1 MSNPQNRS
9 VSQLQPV
16 KTLLG
21 FDLLLDPSDYFSYL
35 LIRDGIFEAPES
47 DIVSRL
53 VRQGDT
59 CIDAGSHVGYYTC
72 LLANLVGESGRVY
85 AFDANPEACEAAKRN
100 LSLNG
105 MTCAEVTN
113 IALSDHEGSLPFHV
127 SSDDQTGLSSVGS
140 IPNFKK
146 IIDIP
151 CGRLDSLL
159 DNRGINHVR
168 LLKID
173 VEGSEEVVLSGLGHF
188 LTDHLT
194 DFILVE
200 LYDERLQV
208 MNTCTDRVREILR
221 RAGYRAW
228 TYESTSGWLVADE
241 VQSRGDCN
249 YLFVSPLVQEP
260 LPPLSLAPILT
271 HTLAG
276 WRREREILE
285 ARERETQGLRRE
297 VDALQQERQRLQ
309 EETQQLQQERQGL
322 QEERQRLQEETQQLQ
337 QETLRLQERLL
348 AIETSLGWRALNV
361 YRKFRDAVVPEKTLR
376 RKLYNFCTRGIH
388 R

>member
-1 MSNPQNRS
+1 MNLLIVSGQFEVKSDPQNRS
-9 VSQLQPV
+9 LSQLQPV

-47 DIVSRL
+47 DLVSRL

-72 LLANLVGESGRVY
+72 FLAHLVGESGRVY
-85 AFDANPEACEAAKRN
+85 AFDANPEACEVAKRN

-105 MTCAEVTN
+105 MTRAEVTN
-113 IALSDHEGSLPFHV
+113 IALSDHEGSLQFHV

-140 IPNFKK
+140 IPNSKK
-146 IIDIP
+146 TIHVP
-151 CGRLDSLL
+151 CGRLETLL

-173 VEGSEEVVLSGLGHF
+173 VEGSEEIVLSGLGRF
-188 LTDHLT
+188 LTDHVT

-208 MNTCTDRVREILR
+208 MNTCTDKVREILR
-221 RAGYRAW
+221 RAGYQAW
-228 TYESTSGWLVADE
+228 TYESTSGWLIADE
-241 VQSRGDCN
+241 VRSRGDCN
-249 YLFVSPLVQEP
+249 YLFVSPLVHEP
-260 LPPLSLAPILT
+260 LPPFSLAPILT
-271 HTLAG
+271 QTLAG
-276 WRREREILE
+276 WRRESEIVQ
-285 ARERETQGLRRE
+285 ARERETEELRHE
-297 VDALQQERQRLQ
+297 VDALHQQ
-309 EETQQLQQERQGL
+309 TQQLR
-322 QEERQRLQEETQQLQ
+322 EETHRLQ
-337 QETLRLQERLL
+337 QEALRLQERLL

-361 YRKFRDAVVPEKTLR
+361 YRKFRDAVAPEKTLR
-376 RKLYNFCTRGIH
+376 RKVYGFFRYGIH

>member
-1 MSNPQNRS
+1 MISRS
-9 VSQLQPV
+9 QFELTSDYGGQSASKLQHV

-21 FDLLLDPSDYFSYL
+21 FDLLLHPSDYFSL
-35 LIRDGIFEAPES
+35 LMLRDGIFEVPES
-47 DIVSRL
+47 DLVSRL
-53 VRQGDT
+53 LRQGDT

-72 LLANLVGESGRVY
+72 LLAHLVGESGRVY

-105 MTCAEVTN
+105 MTWAEVSN
-113 IALSDHEGSLPFHV
+113 IALSDHEGSLQFHV

-140 IPNFKK
+140 IPHFKK

-151 CGRLDSLL
+151 CGRLETLL

-173 VEGSEEVVLSGLGHF
+173 VEGSEEIVLSGLGRF

-200 LYDERLQV
+200 LYDERLRV
-208 MNTCTDRVREILR
+208 MNTCTKKVREILR

-249 YLFVSPLVQEP
+249 YLFVSPSVKET
-260 LPPLSLAPILT
+260 LPPFSLAPILT

-276 WRREREILE
+276 WRRETELVQ
-285 ARERETQGLRRE
+285 AREREAEKLRHE
-297 VDALQQERQRLQ
+297 VDARQQE
-309 EETQQLQQERQGL
+309 TH
-322 QEERQRLQEETQQLQ
+322 QLQ
-337 QETLRLQERLL
+337 QETLLLQERLL

-361 YRKFRDAVVPEKTLR
+361 YRKFRDAVAPEKTLR
-376 RKLYNFCTRGIH
+376 RKLYELFTHGIH

>member
-1 MSNPQNRS
+1 M
-9 VSQLQPV
+9 
-16 KTLLG
+16 
-21 FDLLLDPSDYFSYL
+21 
-35 LIRDGIFEAPES
+35 
-47 DIVSRL
+47 
-53 VRQGDT
+53 
-59 CIDAGSHVGYYTC
+59 
-72 LLANLVGESGRVY
+72 Y

-105 MTCAEVTN
+105 MTWAEVTN
-113 IALSDHEGSLPFHV
+113 VALSDHEGSLPFHV

-140 IPNFKK
+140 IPHFKK

-151 CGRLDSLL
+151 CGRLETLL

-173 VEGSEEVVLSGLGHF
+173 VEGSEEIVLSGLGRF

-200 LYDERLQV
+200 LYDERLRV
-208 MNTCTDRVREILR
+208 MNSCTKKVREILR

-249 YLFVSPLVQEP
+249 YLFVSPSVKET
-260 LPPLSLAPILT
+260 LPPFSLAPILT

-276 WRREREILE
+276 WRRETELVQ
-285 ARERETQGLRRE
+285 AREREAEKLRHE
-297 VDALQQERQRLQ
+297 VDARQQE
-309 EETQQLQQERQGL
+309 TH
-322 QEERQRLQEETQQLQ
+322 QLQ
-337 QETLRLQERLL
+337 QETLLLQERLL

-361 YRKFRDAVVPEKTLR
+361 YRKFRDAVAPEKTLR
-376 RKLYNFCTRGIH
+376 RKLYELFTHGIH

>member
-1 MSNPQNRS
+1 MNLLIASGQLEVKSDPQNRS
-9 VSQLQPV
+9 VSPLQPV

-21 FDLLLDPSDYFSYL
+21 FDLLLNPSDYFSYL

-47 DIVSRL
+47 DLVSRL

-72 LLANLVGESGRVY
+72 FLAHLVGESGRVY
-85 AFDANPEACEAAKRN
+85 AFDANPEACDAAKRN

-105 MTCAEVTN
+105 MTWAEVTN
-113 IALSDHEGSLPFHV
+113 IALSDHEGSLSFHV
-127 SSDDQTGLSSVGS
+127 SSDEQTGLSSVGL

-146 IIDIP
+146 TIHVP
-151 CGRLDSLL
+151 CGRLETSL

-173 VEGSEEVVLSGLGHF
+173 VEGSEEMVLSGLGRF

-208 MNTCTDRVREILR
+208 MNTNTEKVRQILR
-221 RAGYRAW
+221 KAGYLAW
-228 TYESTSGWLVADE
+228 TYESTSGWLMADQ

-249 YLFVSPLVQEP
+249 YLFVSPSVQET
-260 LPPLSLAPILT
+260 LPPFSLAPILT
-271 HTLAG
+271 HTLAA
-276 WRREREILE
+276 WRRESEILQT
-285 ARERETQGLRRE
+285 RERETEELRHE
-297 VDALQQERQRLQ
+297 LDALQQE
-309 EETQQLQQERQGL
+309 TQQLR
-322 QEERQRLQEETQQLQ
+322 EETHRLQ
-337 QETLRLQERLL
+337 QEALRLQERLL

-361 YRKFRDAVVPEKTLR
+361 YRKFRDELVSEKTLR
-376 RKLYNFCTRGIH
+376 RKLYDFFAGWTH

>member
-1 MSNPQNRS
+1 MIVSGQFEVTSDPQNRS
-9 VSQLQPV
+9 LSQLQPV

-47 DIVSRL
+47 DLVSRL

-72 LLANLVGESGRVY
+72 FLAHLVGESGRVY

-105 MTCAEVTN
+105 MTWAEVSN
-113 IALSDHEGSLPFHV
+113 MALSDHEGSLQFHV

-140 IPNFKK
+140 IPSSKK
-146 IIDIP
+146 TIHVP
-151 CGRLDSLL
+151 CGRLETLL

-173 VEGSEEVVLSGLGHF
+173 VEGSEEMVLSGLGRF
-188 LTDHLT
+188 LTEHLT

-200 LYDERLQV
+200 LYDDRLQV
-208 MNTCTDRVREILR
+208 MNTCTEKVRELLR

-228 TYESTSGWLVADE
+228 TYETTSGWLVADE

-249 YLFVSPLVQEP
+249 YVFGSPLVQEP
-260 LPPLSLAPILT
+260 LPPFSLAPILG

-276 WRREREILE
+276 WRRESEIVQ
-285 ARERETQGLRRE
+285 ACQRETEELRHE
-297 VDALQQERQRLQ
+297 LDARQQETQR
-309 EETQQLQQERQGL
+309 
-322 QEERQRLQEETQQLQ
+322 LQ

-348 AIETSLGWRALNV
+348 AMESSLGWRALNV
-361 YRKFRDAVVPEKTLR
+361 YRKFRDAVAPEKTLR
-376 RKLYNFCTRGIH
+376 RKVYDFFIYGIH

>member
-1 MSNPQNRS
+1 MNLLVVSGQFEVKSDTQNRS

-47 DIVSRL
+47 DLVSRL
-53 VRQGDT
+53 LRQGDT

-72 LLANLVGESGRVY
+72 LLAHLVGESGRVY
-85 AFDANPEACEAAKRN
+85 AFDANPEACQAAERN
-100 LSLNG
+100 LLLNG
-105 MTCAEVTN
+105 VTWAEVSN
-113 IALSDHEGSLPFHV
+113 IALSDHEGSLQFHV

-151 CGRLDSLL
+151 CGRLDTLL

-173 VEGSEEVVLSGLGHF
+173 VEGSEEMVLSGLGRF

-208 MNTCTDRVREILR
+208 MNTCTKKVREIIR

-249 YLFVSPLVQEP
+249 YLFVSPLVHEP
-260 LPPLSLAPILT
+260 LPPFSLAPILT

-276 WRREREILE
+276 WRRDSEMVQ
-285 ARERETQGLRRE
+285 AREREAEELRRA
-297 VDALQQERQRLQ
+297 VDTRQQETYQLREETHRLQQEAR
-309 EETQQLQQERQGL
+309 
-322 QEERQRLQEETQQLQ
+322 
-337 QETLRLQERLL
+337 RLQERLL

-361 YRKFRDAVVPEKTLR
+361 YRKFRNAVAPEKTLR
-376 RKLYNFCTRGIH
+376 RKLYDFFTPGIH